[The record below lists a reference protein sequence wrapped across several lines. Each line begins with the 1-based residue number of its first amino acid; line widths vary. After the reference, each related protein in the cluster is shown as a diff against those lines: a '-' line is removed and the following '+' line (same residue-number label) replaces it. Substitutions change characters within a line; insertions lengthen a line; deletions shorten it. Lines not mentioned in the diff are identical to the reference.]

1 MFTYRCVSMASQQH
15 CRHIDCIKGEKKNY
29 PGTQLVLKALFLLQ
43 PALAAGC
50 AVGTLELLC

>member
-1 MFTYRCVSMASQQH
+1 MASQQH